1 VKNTISFV
9 LFWIFFFLL
18 SQKTTAESPPAYS
31 KIEPI
36 LKEVWEETYPLSY
49 TKILKKDLLGKGIIV
64 LKTKE
69 GLNYLYT
76 FLVLF
81 PKYSLQD
88 GILSFDEK
96 EGRKIIVKLYYSPNQ
111 IEKKYWIDLGELT
124 EKYEK
129 QNIVRYIK

>member
-1 VKNTISFV
+1 MI
-9 LFWIFFFLL
+9 
-18 SQKTTAESPPAYS
+18 AESPPAYS